1 MRMLEKIRSIVY
13 STAAVV
19 LLSEWMAVPAQAV
32 LAPYLTPDSTVAELH
47 FNPGIV
53 GAGFDTWD
61 RGGLLPE
68 QPWEYANWTLR
79 QYTGDTAADAVAG
92 LNLVV
97 DNYNQGVQV
106 TYQLYSEEEI
116 AQDPSRA
123 EAQLYYFPAE
133 EPGTKYALVL
143 SGNMLERTGRVK
155 ECCGAVSQ
163 LHDMGYAAFILRYRT
178 GHDLKD
184 NANYE
189 DLVRAVQ
196 FITDHAGELGVQAE
210 DYALVGHSAGGQLC
224 GIFGTDRMGYSN
236 YGLPKPG
243 ALLLAYPIVNYMYSK
258 PCFFYAYDGAE
269 PGDYLAPGDY
279 YYNIELAAEVTA
291 NFPPTYHWYGRNDKT
306 LGLIFQPLQSPAL
319 DRALERNGVM
329 HQMVVYDNAPHG
341 VGVGT
346 GTDAE
351 GWLYDAA
358 DFWEE
363 AVAAQEE

>member
-1 MRMLEKIRSIVY
+1 MFKTKKKLCIGAAALMLG
-13 STAAVV
+13 A
-19 LLSEWMAVPAQAV
+19 LLASPAQAV

-68 QPWEYANWTLR
+68 QPWEYARWSLR
-79 QYTGDTAADAVAG
+79 RYIGPTVDTAVAG

-184 NANYE
+184 NAN
-189 DLVRAVQ
+189 
-196 FITDHAGELGVQAE
+196 
-210 DYALVGHSAGGQLC
+210 
-224 GIFGTDRMGYSN
+224 
-236 YGLPKPG
+236 
-243 ALLLAYPIVNYMYSK
+243 
-258 PCFFYAYDGAE
+258 
-269 PGDYLAPGDY
+269 
-279 YYNIELAAEVTA
+279 
-291 NFPPTYHWYGRNDKT
+291 
-306 LGLIFQPLQSPAL
+306 
-319 DRALERNGVM
+319 
-329 HQMVVYDNAPHG
+329 
-341 VGVGT
+341 
-346 GTDAE
+346 
-351 GWLYDAA
+351 
-358 DFWEE
+358 
-363 AVAAQEE
+363 